1 MEWKSCSHLATSTSA
16 SRTTSR
22 PSAGS
27 KSSSPGA
34 KLLLLLQARCPV
46 RGYQPGQRLGQRSK
60 EIKRVKEIVNRL
72 VSKVWGVWS
81 MSLGVA
87 IILLSYLISWS
98 SGIWWFGQRQNW
110 TWKKYDQMSIVQEW
124 MSVTPSKRS
133 RSSQPRHRTQTPFK
147 IKELQICTWN

>member
-60 EIKRVKEIVNRL
+60 EIKSVKEIVNRL
-72 VSKVWGVWS
+72 VSKVWGVRG

-98 SGIWWFGQRQNW
+98 SRVWWFGQRHNW
-110 TWKKYDQMSIVQEW
+110 IDRKMIKCPLSKNLRV
-124 MSVTPSKRS
+124 SPRPSALGLASPAIARKLRS
-133 RSSQPRHRTQTPFK
+133 R
-147 IKELQICTWN
+147 